1 MNKII
6 MYVVVFI
13 IFVIIRIVAAESD
26 NPMGSFVSY
35 FVLAILLGIGSIF
48 VKNSGDNTEEKN
60 AEEEKKEEVKED
72 TETKE

>member
-1 MNKII
+1 

-48 VKNSGDNTEEKN
+48 VKNSDDNEEN
-60 AEEEKKEEVKED
+60 NSAENSEAEKKDDVSED